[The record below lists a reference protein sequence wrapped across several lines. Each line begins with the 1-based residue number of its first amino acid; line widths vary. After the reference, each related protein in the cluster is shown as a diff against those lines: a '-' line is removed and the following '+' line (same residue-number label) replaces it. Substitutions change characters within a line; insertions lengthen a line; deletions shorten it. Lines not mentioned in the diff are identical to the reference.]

1 MRSLL
6 RKVGTGTETC
16 MCVKS
21 SQYIQLT
28 QLMFRVI
35 IKLCGVIWSNAIL
48 LLHVYVKDNVIHSLS
63 CFSLKEDGTMATC
76 SSGSNS
82 GKSER

>member
-1 MRSLL
+1 M
-6 RKVGTGTETC
+6 GTETETC
-16 MCVKS
+16 MCVKR

-28 QLMFRVI
+28 HLMFGVI
-35 IKLCGVIWSNAIL
+35 IKLCDVIWSNAIL

-63 CFSLKEDGTMATC
+63 CSSLKEDGTMASC
-76 SSGSNS
+76 SSGSNP

>member
-1 MRSLL
+1 
-6 RKVGTGTETC
+6 
-16 MCVKS
+16 
-21 SQYIQLT
+21 
-28 QLMFRVI
+28 MFRVI

-63 CFSLKEDGTMATC
+63 CSSLKEDGTMASC

-82 GKSER
+82 GKSERRRICSPVDLYSMYSIY